1 MVISQLV
8 KASRVAMLVVSIGV
22 PLFTAP
28 GVAQSVEN
36 RLVLFGDASEEVPAD
51 QATLQVSLSFSDE
64 RDMKLVYEEHRKAGQ
79 QLTDLL
85 KQLKVPTKDIRFSQ
99 LLTRRGRDNYRG
111 QPGERSTSYQ
121 KVLIKFTDLNQLGE
135 VQQALT
141 TSNFTDLITTFSV
154 GNQRQIELRLLDK
167 AIERAQEKANQA
179 AKATSRTIK
188 RIVRIS
194 DVGENEGFYSYRQ
207 NFANNL
213 PQNQMGYDN
222 DALRQMANIPQTF
235 RLSAV
240 VRVDFELTN

>member
-1 MVISQLV
+1 MISQLV
-8 KASRVAMLVVSIGV
+8 KASRVALLVISVGLL
-22 PLFTAP
+22 LFTTP
-28 GVAQSVEN
+28 SIAQSVEN

-64 RDMKLVYEEHRKAGQ
+64 RDMKLVYEEHKKASQ

-85 KQLKVPTKDIRFSQ
+85 KQSKVPTKDIRFSQ

-121 KVLIKFTDLNQLGE
+121 KVFIKFTDLNQLGE

-154 GNQRQIELRLLDK
+154 GNQRQIELRLMDK

-188 RIVRIS
+188 RIVRVS

-213 PQNQMGYDN
+213 SQNQMGYDN

-235 RLSAV
+235 RISAV
-240 VRVDFELTN
+240 VRVDFELNN

>member
-1 MVISQLV
+1 MAISKLV
-8 KASRVAMLVVSIGV
+8 EASRLVVLMISVGV
-22 PLFTAP
+22 SLLCAP
-28 GVAQSVEN
+28 SFAQSVEN
-36 RLVLFGDASEEVPAD
+36 RLVLFGDAAEEVPAD

-64 RDMKLVYEEHRKAGQ
+64 RDMKLFYAEHKKAAQ

-85 KQLKVPTKDIRFSQ
+85 KQFNVPTKDIRFSQ

-111 QPGERSTSYQ
+111 QSGERATSYQ
-121 KVLIKFTDLNQLGE
+121 KVLIKFTDLSQLGD

-141 TSNFTDLITTFSV
+141 TSNFSDLITTFSV
-154 GNQRQIELRLLDK
+154 GNQRQIELRLMDK

-179 AKATSRTIK
+179 AKATSRTVK

-213 PQNQMGYDN
+213 PQNLSYDN
-222 DALRQMANIPQTF
+222 DVVRQMASIPQTF
-235 RLSAV
+235 RISAV